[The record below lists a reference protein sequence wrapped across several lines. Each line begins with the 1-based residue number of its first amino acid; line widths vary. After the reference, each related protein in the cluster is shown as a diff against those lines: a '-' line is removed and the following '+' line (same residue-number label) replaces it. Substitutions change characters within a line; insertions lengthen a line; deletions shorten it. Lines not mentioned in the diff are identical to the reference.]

1 MAQVP
6 RGLLAIVVIAT
17 TMSLSGCVFN
27 LPAPKPSKSDS
38 SPRSGKTLSYK
49 EVAACNGFNTAVDAF
64 NDAVKSNPPAT
75 EWAAAYEKFAFAIND
90 QSFKAD
96 DGGKVQSSFQ
106 AAATATAGLADK
118 SRGPGGFSTQE
129 YLVFK
134 SADKAVRVACGF
146 ADFSFEDTPK

>member
-1 MAQVP
+1 
-6 RGLLAIVVIAT
+6 
-17 TMSLSGCVFN
+17 MSLSGCVFN

-38 SPRSGKTLSYK
+38 SPLSDETLSNK
-49 EVAACNGFNTAVDAF
+49 EVAACNGFSTAVGAY

-96 DGGKVQSSFQ
+96 DGGKVQSSLQ

-118 SRGPGGFSTQE
+118 MRSPGGVSTQD
-129 YLVFK
+129 YLVFT

-146 ADFSFEDTPK
+146 ADFSFEATPK